1 MAKYVLKIKGKSFG
15 VKRWFTRSVTI
26 QLGVMKYNNVSINLK
41 EFEAVTDDD
50 YKRGKYDYYFE
61 LREKSAFIDKPKI
74 YQCRAEDEASFKEWI
89 NRIENICGR
98 IDSYYLGKPVTPNG
112 SPLRGF
118 IYKSPRKST
127 PRPVKRSNSWH

>member
-1 MAKYVLKIKGKSFG
+1 MAKYVLKIKGKSYG

-61 LREKSAFIDKPKI
+61 LREKSALIDKPKI

-98 IDSYYLGKPVTPNG
+98 MDSYYLECIYPPCYKYVQCKRLNIC
-112 SPLRGF
+112 F
-118 IYKSPRKST
+118 IQIT
-127 PRPVKRSNSWH
+127 EC